1 MHVGLNVSLG
11 DNSLRREK
19 IFLFLKE
26 NESFFFKK
34 LKFGSSFISCQ
45 VSFKSYYRNSAKSLR
60 NNLKMPNSGKNIPIV
75 GLMSVTYWPRAGL
88 PGNKDNAADVGLE
101 VLCLIL
107 V

>member
-1 MHVGLNVSLG
+1 MNH
-11 DNSLRREK
+11 
-19 IFLFLKE
+19 
-26 NESFFFKK
+26 FFFLK

-75 GLMSVTYWPRAGL
+75 GLMSVTYWPRAGM

-101 VLCLIL
+101 VLCLVL